1 MLLILFVMMF
11 GVPLLSLLRRFEI
24 FSYYCDDATR
34 STWVWLKKTKFETR
48 LFFLI
53 SFYKMICTQFHTNMK
68 VIRTNNAQEY
78 FLKYFFYCSWYYSLA
93 LLFYNSTTKLSC
105 GEKTP
110 PDSLF
115 PSVSP
120 SIDSQLVPSSSFLA
134 TELIP
139 SFTPYGTDLIT
150 AIEIVPIA
158 DPIPPIAI
166 IPLAIP
172 ASFVPNPFPDDV
184 APASLS
190 TIDSVEPDIISAC
203 KEISQDY

>member
-53 SFYKMICTQFHTNMK
+53 SFYKMICTQFHTNIK

-105 GEKTP
+105 REKTP
-110 PDSLF
+110 TYILSMARALKFQSNVPLYPWGDCVLTVLHIINRL
-115 PSVSP
+115 PSPILQNKSP
-120 SIDSQLVPSSSFLA
+120 FKKLYSKLPS
-134 TELIP
+134 
-139 SFTPYGTDLIT
+139 YDQ
-150 AIEIVPIA
+150 
-158 DPIPPIAI
+158 
-166 IPLAIP
+166 
-172 ASFVPNPFPDDV
+172 
-184 APASLS
+184 
-190 TIDSVEPDIISAC
+190 
-203 KEISQDY
+203 K